1 MVAMS
6 RFLDERGRIF
16 GKVNV
21 VDLLV
26 LLVIAAVVVFAVV
39 RMTGS
44 SSEPIPVRVTYTVE
58 EVRQATVNALTDAL
72 RAGGIVRDDGGTV
85 LGEVV
90 DVVPRPTKEEFPG
103 ADGEPKA
110 WDSPVFSDVDIVVLG
125 EGRMSNSTVRIGSVP
140 MRVGKKVTL
149 VGTGF
154 EVQTVIM
161 HVVSGQEATN

>member
-16 GKVNV
+16 GTVNI

-39 RMTGS
+39 RTTGDAS
-44 SSEPIPVRVTYTVE
+44 QTIPMKVTYVVE
-58 EVRQATVNALTDAL
+58 EVRQATVDALTKAVQTK
-72 RAGGIVRDDGGTV
+72 AVVRDDGGTK

-90 DVVPRPTKEEFPG
+90 EINASPTLKEQVTLE
-103 ADGEPKA
+103 GELKA
-110 WDSPVFSDVDIVVLG
+110 FESPVFSDVAIVLSG
-125 EGRMSNSTVRIGSVP
+125 EGTIANSTVRIGNVP
-140 MRVGKKVTL
+140 MRVGKKVVL

-161 HVVSGQEATN
+161 EVDVGQEAVQ